1 LKKKEMHNNLKRK
14 QFVLIGHQGR
24 KLAVDVTYPSDVDQ
38 LELIIYAHGI
48 NGFKDWGGMNLIA
61 KAFAEQGFAFLK
73 FNFSHNGT
81 TPENPEDFVD
91 FEAYQNDNYSIRQ
104 NDLNLLFS
112 QILQPDIFEFRVQST
127 NLIGHSRGGVDAI
140 LFTAN
145 DERVD
150 KLITWAS
157 PSNAQTPWSKWDD
170 KKLKQWEKEGV
181 VKILNGRSK
190 QEMPIGF
197 QLKEE
202 FLKADRRLNV
212 KIAAEQ
218 IEKPWL
224 IVHGTKDEAVL
235 FEQAKQ
241 LSVWQPAA
249 ELFSIEGIGH
259 TFDRTHPWKSEVLPN
274 ASKSL
279 VNSTIRFLL
288 GSNP

>member
-1 LKKKEMHNNLKRK
+1 MLTTKSFIIKGSLEKEIL
-14 QFVLIGHQGR
+14 L
-24 KLAVDVTYPSDVDQ
+24 DVTFNNNSFKKQ
-38 LELIIYAHGI
+38 LVIFSHGFK
-48 NGFKDWGGMNLIA
+48 GFKDWGPFNTMA
-61 KAFAEQGFAFLK
+61 KSFANENFFFLK